1 MTKNNGFM
9 DIEIVGNKKMID
21 EMEKRFGKVAMKKKS
36 DRALI
41 AASDYLKSELAHEFE
56 SFKDTGASIDEI
68 QRGDPEIVA
77 GQHSVLIYW
86 DGPKN
91 RKNIIHLNEHGY
103 ERDGKKIMPKGFGVI
118 AKTLNR
124 SQRKYQ
130 SIIEEELKR

>member
-1 MTKNNGFM
+1 MTKNKGFM
-9 DIEIVGNKKMID
+9 DIEIVGNKKLMG

-36 DRALI
+36 EHALI

-68 QRGDPEIVA
+68 KSGDPEIVA
-77 GQHSVLIYW
+77 GQHRVLIYW
-86 DGPKN
+86 DGPKD
-91 RKNIIHLNEHGY
+91 RYKIIHLNEHGY
-103 ERDGKKIMPKGFGVI
+103 ERDGKKIIPKGFGVI

-130 SIIEEELKR
+130 SIITEELKK